1 MIRGLRAGLVAA
13 LAGIIVAATT
23 GPAAADQ
30 ARSGQWYLES
40 MGVAE
45 AHRITQGEGAVV
57 AVLDTG
63 VNPNQP
69 DLTGSVLPGID
80 TWTPEHKA
88 WVTDNGH
95 GTGIA
100 ALIAGHGHG
109 PGGQDGILGIAPKA
123 KILPMGVWPPGTRG
137 SRAKDIA
144 VSIRYAVDH
153 GATVICVAGGGDSDP
168 DLREAVKYADSKNVP
183 VVGAAGNPPGDP
195 TIVFPAGYPWALGI
209 SGTDRSGKFAAN
221 ASVTAAGIDFSAPAV
236 DIQVPKAGGG
246 YESVRG
252 TSASAA
258 LVAGGVA
265 LLRLKYPTLTS
276 EQLFNHL
283 KATAVDKG
291 KPGYD
296 FEYGWGAFDLMAAL
310 TTTPR
315 TGPAATPHA
324 SASTSDAL
332 VVDDGLSFGAKLAI
346 TIGAVAG
353 FLLVV
358 GGLIALIVRAIV
370 RRRRRNRGAQGTP
383 EHEVTVGSGR
393 R

>member
-1 MIRGLRAGLVAA
+1 LVVVLVGAM
-13 LAGIIVAATT
+13 LAATT
-23 GPAAADQ
+23 GPAAAD
-30 ARSGQWYLES
+30 RTRTGQWYLES
-40 MGVAE
+40 MRVAE
-45 AHRITQGEGAVV
+45 AHRITQGEGAVI

-63 VNPNQP
+63 VNPQQP
-69 DLTGSVLPGID
+69 DLTGSVLPGVD
-80 TWTPEHKA
+80 TWTPQHKG

-109 PGGQDGILGIAPKA
+109 AGGVDGILGIAPKA

-144 VSIRYAVDH
+144 VSIRYVVDH

-168 DLREAVKYADSKNVP
+168 DLQEAVKYADSKNVP

-209 SGTDRSGKFAAN
+209 SGTDRSGNFAAD
-221 ASVTAAGIDFSAPAV
+221 ASVTAAGIDFAAPAV

-265 LLRLKYPTLTS
+265 LLRLTYPTLTS
-276 EQLFNHL
+276 LQLFEHL

-296 FEYGWGAFDLMAAL
+296 FEYGWGVFNLMAAL

-315 TGPAATPHA
+315 TAPTATPRASVTTPAALPVEH
-324 SASTSDAL
+324 
-332 VVDDGLSFGAKLAI
+332 GLSFGTKI
-346 TIGAVAG
+346 TITIAVAAG
-353 FLLVV
+353 YVLVIGGIVALLVRTV
-358 GGLIALIVRAIV
+358 I
-370 RRRRRNRGAQGTP
+370 RRRRRNRQP
-383 EHEVTVGSGR
+383 VV
-393 R
+393 